1 MSIIMSSLESLGKF
15 AISIALI
22 SALALSFCAA
32 PESSNSG
39 KESDSC
45 NFEIKEVYFRET
57 DDPSNPMLIVKG
69 VIGPS
74 GFHKYVMHF
83 PPQVNTAQGIGP
95 IEVGTDEP
103 CKEERCRPL
112 NPCQE
117 FITQD
122 FVARSYPDN
131 VPEFGK
137 SYYVELTFYLNDGS
151 SSTWRGNVGWKS

>member
-1 MSIIMSSLESLGKF
+1 
-15 AISIALI
+15 
-22 SALALSFCAA
+22 
-32 PESSNSG
+32 
-39 KESDSC
+39 
-45 NFEIKEVYFRET
+45 
-57 DDPSNPMLIVKG
+57 
-69 VIGPS
+69 
-74 GFHKYVMHF
+74 MHF

-95 IEVGTDEP
+95 IEVGTDEA

-137 SYYVELTFYLNDGS
+137 SYYGELTFYLNDGS